1 MAPNTRLRRNDGAG
15 VVIGPARI
23 AAYHALRAI
32 ADGRS
37 DLPATLARSR
47 EHLADERDRA
57 LAAEVIAGTL
67 RFQRAI
73 DYLIEH
79 FARRRIGKLDTDVVH
94 VLRLSLYQL
103 LYLDR
108 VPASAVV
115 DDAVNLVRQARKP
128 SATGFVNAVLRA
140 AVRQRH
146 RLPLPTKPDKSSC
159 ARSEVATDEETNA
172 DRSAALAYLGITHS
186 HPDWLVAR
194 WHDTHGFD
202 ACERWVT
209 FNNET
214 PKLTLRANTL
224 RGNRD
229 ALATELR
236 EAGVDTMPTPYA
248 PDGLIVV
255 AGNPLRTPD
264 DRPVSGGAGSLSGS
278 PPASPFV
285 VQGEASQ
292 LVSFAVAAR
301 PGERIL
307 DLCASPGGKT
317 LAMAGDMHD
326 TGVLVACDVRPRR
339 VGLLADT
346 VRTSG
351 ATCIRVAHVATSD
364 ALPFVPMFDRVLVD
378 APCSGLGTIRHD
390 PDIRWRRSEGDL
402 VRFALDQGRLL
413 DRAAALVRPHGR
425 LVYAT
430 CSSEPDENEVVVDAF
445 LSTHDD
451 FELVDLR
458 VEAMPS
464 LLPVLDVRG
473 MLRTLPFVH
482 GLEAFFA
489 AALVRVRAH

>member
-1 MAPNTRLRRNDGAG
+1 MTPNTRLRLNDGTGA
-15 VVIGPARI
+15 VIGPARI

-37 DLPATLARSR
+37 DLPAALARSR
-47 EHLADERDRA
+47 EHLTDERDRA

-79 FARRRIGKLDTDVVH
+79 FARRRIGKLDADVIH

-146 RLPLPTKPDKSSC
+146 RLPLPTKPDNSSR
-159 ARSEVATDEETNA
+159 ARPEVATDEETNA

-202 ACERWVT
+202 ACERWVA

-236 EAGVDTMPTPYA
+236 EAGVDTIPTPYA

-255 AGNPLRTPD
+255 AGNPLRNPD
-264 DRPVSGGAGSLSGS
+264 DRPAPGGAGSLSGA
-278 PPASPFV
+278 PASPFV

-292 LVSFAVAAR
+292 LVSLAVAAR
-301 PGERIL
+301 SGERVL

-339 VGLLADT
+339 VRLLADT
-346 VRTSG
+346 VRANG
-351 ATCIRVAHVATSD
+351 ATCIHVAHVATSG
-364 ALPFVPMFDRVLVD
+364 ALPFVPKFDRVLVD

-402 VRFALDQGRLL
+402 VRLALDQRRLL
-413 DRAAALVRPHGR
+413 DRAAVLVRPHGR

-430 CSSEPDENEVVVDAF
+430 CSSEPDENEAVVDAF

-451 FELVDLR
+451 FALVDLR
-458 VEAMPS
+458 AEVLPS
-464 LLPVLDVRG
+464 LLPILDVRG

-489 AALVRVRAH
+489 AALVRVRDH